1 MSTPNSLKFLELP
14 IPDVC
19 KICGDPIDPDESII
33 SLLAETFLSSFPI
46 QYSTFLAV
54 LFSKFIFLTCA
65 FVIIFKLFLFL
76 IGLR

>member
-33 SLLAETFLSSFPI
+33 SLLAETFFRASFC

-54 LFSKFIFLTCA
+54 LFLKFIFFICA
-65 FVIIFKLFLFL
+65 
-76 IGLR
+76 